1 MARGVE
7 GLAPRP
13 CRQQPAPAMAQVF
26 EVRHVSVSVRR
37 VPADVY
43 AFVVTSENL
52 PRWAVGLG
60 TSYREEGDVLVAD
73 GPLGEV
79 RVRFVE
85 KNRFG
90 VLDHVVTLPSGDVVH
105 NAMRVVPNGD
115 GSEVTFMVVR
125 QPGMT
130 DDAFEADVAAVA
142 RDLEALRSLLE
153 E

>member
-1 MARGVE
+1 MKSKTVTAV
-7 GLAPRP
+7 LPAPRE
-13 CRQQPAPAMAQVF
+13 RVF
-26 EVRHVSVSVRR
+26 AYL
-37 VPADVY
+37 ADV
-43 AFVVTSENL
+43 ENL

-115 GSEVTFMVVR
+115 GCEVVLTLFR

-130 DDAFEADVAAVA
+130 DEQFERDAEWVA
-142 RDLEALRSLLE
+142 RDLQTLKRVLQA
-153 E
+153 